1 MSLPGFGRKKQAVG
15 MSLLKRVFV
24 PGFVILCAIT
34 SGRAYGQGDLL
45 ISPRRIVFDGSTKTH
60 ELNLANS
67 GKDTARYLISMLE
80 IRMKEDGTFEEILQ
94 PDEGQN
100 FASKYLR
107 FFPRSVTLAPN
118 EAQTVKVQLNKAN
131 NLPEGEYRSHIYFR
145 AAPNAKPL
153 EEKDVKDSTA
163 ITINIRA
170 VFGITIPAIIRV
182 GESNTTVNLTNVAL
196 TRVNDTTNRVSMTI
210 NRSGNMSTYGDVM
223 VYHISP
229 DGKSTEVG
237 AARGL
242 AVYTPN
248 KLRNFQL
255 DLDRT
260 KKVDLRTGKLKV
272 VYELQKNDKQVVAGK
287 PATMAEADIVLQ

>member
-1 MSLPGFGRKKQAVG
+1 MNISGFGKGKQAAG
-15 MSLLKRVFV
+15 ISALKRVLV
-24 PGFVILCAIT
+24 PGFVILCAFI
-34 SGRAYGQGDLL
+34 SGQAYGQGDLL

-118 EAQTVKVQLNKAN
+118 EAQTVKVQLNKASG
-131 NLPEGEYRSHIYFR
+131 LPDGEYRSHIYFR
-145 AAPNAKPL
+145 AVPNAKPL
-153 EEKDVKDSTA
+153 EEKDVPKDSTA

-182 GESNTTVNLTNVAL
+182 GENTAKVNLTNVAL
-196 TRVNDTTNRVSMTI
+196 TKVNDTTNRVSMTI
-210 NRSGNMSTYGDVM
+210 NRTGNMSVYGDVM
-223 VYHISP
+223 VYHVSP
-229 DGKSTEVG
+229 DGKTTEVA

-242 AVYTPN
+242 AVYSPN

-260 KKVDLRTGKLKV
+260 KKVDLSKGKLRV
-272 VYELQKNDKQVVAGK
+272 SYDLQQNDKQAQTGK
-287 PATMAEADIVLQ
+287 PISMAEADIAL

>member
-1 MSLPGFGRKKQAVG
+1 MSMTGSAFYKQTAGATLLGRVLITGFI
-15 MSLLKRVFV
+15 VFCSV
-24 PGFVILCAIT
+24 CSNT
-34 SGRAYGQGDLL
+34 AYAQGDLL

-60 ELNLANS
+60 VLNLANS

-107 FFPRSVTLAPN
+107 FFPRSVVLAPN
-118 EAQTVKVQLNKAN
+118 EAQTVKVQLNKTKD
-131 NLPEGEYRSHIYFR
+131 LPDGEYRSHIYFR
-145 AAPNAKPL
+145 AVPNARPL
-153 EEKDVKDSTA
+153 EEKDVPRDSNT

-170 VFGITIPAIIRV
+170 VFGITIPAIIRIGDNKTSV
-182 GESNTTVNLTNVAL
+182 TLTNLAL
-196 TRVNDTTNRVSMTI
+196 ARVDDTTNRVSMTL
-210 NRSGNMSTYGDVM
+210 NRTGNMSTYGDVL
-223 VYHISP
+223 VYHIAP
-229 DGKSTEVG
+229 DGKTTEVA

-260 KKVDLRTGKLKV
+260 KKVDLRKGKLKV
-272 VYELQKNDKQVVAGK
+272 TYDMQTGDKQVAEGK
-287 PATMAEADIVLQ
+287 SFTMAESELTL